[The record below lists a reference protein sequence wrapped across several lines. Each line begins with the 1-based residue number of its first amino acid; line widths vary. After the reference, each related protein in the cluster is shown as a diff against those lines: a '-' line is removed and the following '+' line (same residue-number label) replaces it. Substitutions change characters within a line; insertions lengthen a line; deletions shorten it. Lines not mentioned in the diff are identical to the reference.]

1 MAGFPS
7 HDLRVVEVRIVLA
20 ILARRIVEFFLD
32 IGIDLGAFGIRT
44 GMAGPSLLSAFVG
57 VEKAGGRGTALSFSS
72 DRQDIGNRVIKQNRT

>member
-7 HDLRVVEVRIVLA
+7 HDLRVGEVRIVLA
-20 ILARRIVEFFLD
+20 LLARRIVEFFLD

-44 GMAGPSLLSAFVG
+44 GMAGPSMLSAFVG

-72 DRQDIGNRVIKQNRT
+72 DRQDIGNQVTQEIKT